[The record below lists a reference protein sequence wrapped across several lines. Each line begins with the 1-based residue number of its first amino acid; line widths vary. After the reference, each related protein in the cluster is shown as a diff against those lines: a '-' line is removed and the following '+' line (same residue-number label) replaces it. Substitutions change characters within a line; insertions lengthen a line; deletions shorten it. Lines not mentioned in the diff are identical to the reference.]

1 MGSYAY
7 LTAGIITARQAE
19 LLQMQCAVENKKIY
33 HNNDYLERR

>member
-1 MGSYAY
+1 MPEKHR
-7 LTAGIITARQAE
+7 LKQ